1 MRTAMK
7 TPFVFGKIAKNENFA
22 DREQETDRLVK
33 NFDSLINTIIISPR
47 RWGKSSLVEK
57 AASIAGANGYNLRI
71 CRIDLFSV
79 RNEEQFYELLAMAVL
94 KSASSKWQESVDA
107 AKRFLVRLVPRIVL
121 SADLTN
127 EFSLNFDWKELK
139 SDPREVLDLAEKVAS
154 EKGIRMVI
162 CIDEFQNI
170 SGFDDPLFFQKRL
183 RSHWQEHQNVSYCL
197 YGSKRHMLLD
207 VFTNPSM
214 PFYKFGDLIFL
225 EKIDTGSWIDFISE
239 RFSATGKTISGA
251 QAEQIARLADNHP
264 YYVQQLSQ
272 QVWLRTEKECDDIIV
287 GEAHQSLIEQLSLLF
302 ASITETLSNSQIN
315 FLKAVLAGETAL
327 SSAEVIEKYRLMSS
341 SNVTRARNALIEK
354 EILDNNAGILSFQ
367 DPMYRSWLKTTL
379 FGPYPSTLHRLP

>member
-1 MRTAMK
+1 ME
-7 TPFVFGKIAKNENFA
+7 TPFIFGKIARNENFT
-22 DREQETDRLVK
+22 DREKETDRLVT

-57 AASIAGANGYNLRI
+57 AASIACANRNSLRI
-71 CRIDLFSV
+71 CRIDMFSV

-107 AKRFLVRLVPRIVL
+107 AKRFLVRLVPKIVL
-121 SADLTN
+121 NADITN
-127 EFSLNFDWKELK
+127 EFSLNFDWKELRN
-139 SDPREVLDLAEKVAS
+139 DPREILDLAEKVAS
-154 EKGIRMVI
+154 EKGFRMVI

-197 YGSKRHMLLD
+197 YGSKRHMMLD

-225 EKIDTGSWIDFISE
+225 EKIDTASWIDFISE
-239 RFSATGKTISGA
+239 RFSATGKTISNS
-251 QAEQIARLADNHP
+251 QAELIVRLADNHP

-272 QVWLRTEKECDDIIV
+272 QVWLRTENECHDVIV
-287 GEAHQSLIEQLSLLF
+287 EQAHQSLVEQLSLLF
-302 ASITETLSNSQIN
+302 ATITETLSNSQIS
-315 FLKAVLAGETAL
+315 FLEAVVAGETAL
-327 SSAEVIEKYRLMSS
+327 SSSEVIEKYRLNSS
-341 SNVTRARNALIEK
+341 SNVTRSRNALIDK
-354 EILDNNAGILSFQ
+354 EILDNNAGNVSFQ
-367 DPMYRSWLKTTL
+367 DPMYYFWLKTTF
-379 FGPYPSTLHRLP
+379 FGFNSHSMVISGH

>member
-1 MRTAMK
+1 ME
-7 TPFVFGKIAKNENFA
+7 TPFIFGKIARNENFT
-22 DREQETDRLVK
+22 DREKETDRLIT

-57 AASIAGANGYNLRI
+57 AASIACANNNSLRI

-107 AKRFLVRLVPRIVL
+107 AKRFLVRLVPKIVL
-121 SADLTN
+121 NADVNN
-127 EFSLNFDWKELK
+127 EFSLNFDWKELRN
-139 SDPREVLDLAEKVAS
+139 DPREILDLAEKVAS
-154 EKGIRMVI
+154 EKGFRMII

-197 YGSKRHMLLD
+197 YGSKRHMMLD

-214 PFYKFGDLIFL
+214 PFYKFGDMIFL
-225 EKIDTGSWIDFISE
+225 EKIDTASWIGFISE
-239 RFSATGKTISGA
+239 RFSATGKTISDN
-251 QAEQIARLADNHP
+251 QAELIVRLADKHP

-272 QVWLRTEKECDDIIV
+272 QVWLRTENDCQDVIV
-287 GEAHQSLIEQLSLLF
+287 EQAHQSLVEQLSLLF
-302 ASITETLSNSQIN
+302 ATITETLSNSQISY
-315 FLKAVLAGETAL
+315 LEAIVAGETAFS
-327 SSAEVIEKYRLMSS
+327 SSAVIEKYRLNSS
-341 SNVTRARNALIEK
+341 SNVTRARNALIDK
-354 EILDNNAGILSFQ
+354 EILDNNAGTVSFQ
-367 DPMYRSWLKTTL
+367 DPMYSFWLKTSY
-379 FGPYPSTLHRLP
+379 FGLNSQS

>member
-1 MRTAMK
+1 ME
-7 TPFVFGKIAKNENFA
+7 TPFIFGKIARNENFT
-22 DREQETDRLVK
+22 DREKETDRLIT

-57 AASIAGANGYNLRI
+57 AASIARANNNSLRI

-107 AKRFLVRLVPRIVL
+107 AKRFLVRLVPKIVL
-121 SADLTN
+121 NADVNN
-127 EFSLNFDWKELK
+127 EFSLNFDWKELRN
-139 SDPREVLDLAEKVAS
+139 DPREILDLAEKVAS
-154 EKGIRMVI
+154 EKGFRMVI

-197 YGSKRHMLLD
+197 YGSKRHMMLD

-214 PFYKFGDLIFL
+214 PFYKFGDMIFL
-225 EKIDTGSWIDFISE
+225 EKIDTASWIGFISE
-239 RFSATGKTISGA
+239 RFSATGKTISDN
-251 QAEQIARLADNHP
+251 QAELIVRLADKHP

-272 QVWLRTEKECDDIIV
+272 QVWLRTENDCQDVIV
-287 GEAHQSLIEQLSLLF
+287 EQAHQSLVEQLSLLF
-302 ASITETLSNSQIN
+302 ATITETLSNSQISY
-315 FLKAVLAGETAL
+315 LEAIVAGETAFS
-327 SSAEVIEKYRLMSS
+327 SSAVIEKYRLNSS
-341 SNVTRARNALIEK
+341 SNVTRARNALIDK
-354 EILDNNAGILSFQ
+354 EILDNNAGTVSFQ
-367 DPMYRSWLKTTL
+367 DPMYSFWLKTSY
-379 FGPYPSTLHRLP
+379 FGLNSQS

>member
-1 MRTAMK
+1 ME
-7 TPFVFGKIAKNENFA
+7 TPFIFGKIARNENFT
-22 DREQETDRLVK
+22 DREKETVRLVT

-57 AASIAGANGYNLRI
+57 AASIACAKSNSLRI

-107 AKRFLVRLVPRIVL
+107 AKRFLVRLVPKIVL
-121 SADLTN
+121 NADVNN
-127 EFSLNFDWKELK
+127 EFSLNFDWKELRN
-139 SDPREVLDLAEKVAS
+139 DPREILDLAEKVAS
-154 EKGIRMVI
+154 EKAFRIVI

-197 YGSKRHMLLD
+197 YGSKRHMMLD

-214 PFYKFGDLIFL
+214 PFYKFGDMIFL
-225 EKIDTGSWIDFISE
+225 EKIDTASWIGFISE
-239 RFSATGKTISGA
+239 RFSTTGKTISNK
-251 QAEQIARLADNHP
+251 QAELIVRLADNHP

-272 QVWLRTEKECDDIIV
+272 QVWLRTENECHDVIV
-287 GEAHQSLIEQLSLLF
+287 EQAHQSLVEQLSLLF
-302 ASITETLSNSQIN
+302 ATITETLSNSQIS
-315 FLKAVLAGETAL
+315 FLEAIVAGETAF
-327 SSAEVIEKYRLMSS
+327 SSSGVIEKYRLNSS
-341 SNVTRARNALIEK
+341 SNVTRSRNALIDK
-354 EILDNNAGILSFQ
+354 EILDNNAGIVSFQ
-367 DPMYRSWLKTTL
+367 DPMYPFWLKTSY
-379 FGPYPSTLHRLP
+379 FGLNSH